1 MTKTFG
7 IDANND
13 LVISGRSMVVLSD
26 LDAILQICAQC
37 AKAILGEMVFNTE
50 GGMPYFET
58 VWVGG
63 PSSAAF
69 EAAFRLRIPQI
80 DGVTEIQELTTGQ
93 VGDSMQYSATIV
105 TVFGTGAI
113 SG

>member
-7 IDANND
+7 VDGNND
-13 LVISGRSMVVLSD
+13 LVLVGRNLSIVSAR
-26 LDAILQICAQC
+26 DAILQICEQC
-37 AKAILGEMVFNTE
+37 AKAILGEMIFNVQ

-69 EAAFRLRIPQI
+69 EAAFRLRIVQVS
-80 DGVTEIQELTTGQ
+80 GVTEIEELITEQ
-93 VGDSMQYSATIV
+93 VGDSMQYSATIA
-105 TVFGTGAI
+105 TIYGTGTI